1 MPFLRFSRDKR
12 GYEHFYLVE
21 PATRRG
27 KSRNRILYWF
37 RTPPGVKV
45 GRLPFDDHMRR
56 ALETRYPSVSFDW
69 QKLIDTPIPPPAPDV
84 ERWRERR
91 RLERAAKQAAAS
103 EAAAEMAESAS
114 EEGELREGVAPVP
127 VPAAPVAAAADAS
140 SQPARRRRRRS
151 GRRGRANGGVLEV
164 GRVSAERT
172 HDPANRSTDPAS
184 ASTPPA
190 SPSTAADS
198 PERGED

>member
-1 MPFLRFSRDKR
+1 VPFLRFSRDKR

-21 PATRRG
+21 PTTRRG

-37 RTPPGVKV
+37 RTPPGVKI
-45 GRLPFDDHMRR
+45 GRLPFDDQVRH
-56 ALETRYPSVSFDW
+56 ALETRYPNVAFDW

-103 EAAAEMAESAS
+103 EAAAETVDEAS
-114 EEGELREGVAPVP
+114 EQGEPPGADSPSPAP
-127 VPAAPVAAAADAS
+127 AEPVAAGADAA

-151 GRRGRANGGVLEV
+151 GRRGRKSSDAQAGDGAAV
-164 GRVSAERT
+164 RRT
-172 HDPANRSTDPAS
+172 PEDT
-184 ASTPPA
+184 TPPNG
-190 SPSTAADS
+190 ADS
-198 PERGED
+198 PERDED